1 MSENFKELFEQS
13 LKQTEMRIGKIIEAT
28 VVSIDKEFAMIDA
41 GLKSES
47 FIPVSSLKNSNGEL
61 EVAAGDRINVVLEAL
76 DNSCGET
83 RLSRDKAKKIE
94 LWDRIEKLSKITKQF
109 LVKSLITFVVV
120 TLWMLKV

>member
-47 FIPVSSLKNSNGEL
+47 FIPVSSLKIAMVS
-61 EVAAGDRINVVLEAL
+61 
-76 DNSCGET
+76 
-83 RLSRDKAKKIE
+83 
-94 LWDRIEKLSKITKQF
+94 
-109 LVKSLITFVVV
+109 
-120 TLWMLKV
+120 